1 MTATDEVLNAVFV
14 SRPNVKHG
22 KAIFCF
28 IYKQVIARVTG
39 NTKPGVGGLL
49 DFGGFSTRT
58 KNEEGVCRQNLIS
71 VAPLRVLRARMGCIV
86 RARMQPKS
94 N

>member
-1 MTATDEVLNAVFV
+1 MNAGFV

-39 NTKPGVGGLL
+39 NTKPSVGGLL
-49 DFGGFSTRT
+49 
-58 KNEEGVCRQNLIS
+58 IS
-71 VAPLRVLRARMGCIV
+71 VAFLHALRMEKVFADRI
-86 RARMQPKS
+86 
-94 N
+94 